1 MNFAKN
7 LKEIREFLGISQTE
21 LGKRCGLKACH
32 ISHFETENRE
42 PNIQNLSK
50 IAKGL
55 GVTTDRL
62 LQDPTNKKLESKQTN

>member
-21 LGKRCGLKACH
+21 LGKRCGFEASH
-32 ISHFETENRE
+32 ISHFETGNRE
-42 PNIQNLSK
+42 PNIQNLLK
-50 IAKGL
+50 IARGL

-62 LQDPTNKKLESKQTN
+62 LQDPAKAESKQTN